1 MKKIICAIAVVLSGC
16 VAPIPQK
23 TIPNTKCIKGVFE
36 IQQVVDEGF
45 LLSECQY
52 LPYTGIWHCPGPD
65 AFFKVDTSKE
75 PWNSLAEGMQLRTP
89 ENATCLVHD
98 GTYKYTT
105 AMGRERTVI
114 NLGGELSEISNPEYE
129 TWKAEQDVKA
139 NQQEAK

>member
-1 MKKIICAIAVVLSGC
+1 MKKIICAISVMLSGC
-16 VAPIPQK
+16 IVSTPPK

-36 IQQVVDEGF
+36 IQQVVDDGF

-75 PWNSLAEGMQLRTP
+75 PWNNFAEGMQLRTP
-89 ENATCLVHD
+89 ENATCLVRN

-105 AMGRERTVI
+105 AIGSERTII
-114 NLGGELSEISNPEYE
+114 NLAGEHSEVPNPEYE
-129 TWKAEQDVKA
+129 KWKAEQDAKA
-139 NQQEAK
+139 NEKEAK